1 MNRRHALV
9 YASFMPL
16 AHGNIARAAPDLGAK
31 PEVLPLRNLLV
42 EVRQVQS
49 DESRVTGV
57 GLDSAGRLTG
67 QAGQTQGSASA
78 VQQTLVLNGRTARI
92 ALQTSTPL
100 RLYQTVVR
108 GGQVLVIQGS
118 VLLEAG
124 TGFSA
129 TPRWDGGSD
138 VELEL
143 AAQQAL
149 QHANTPPGA
158 QANAT
163 TSSVVRLPLNT
174 WSTVGESDQ
183 NSQGDQSGLTGVQNT
198 SGRRRTEVQ
207 VRISVR

>member
-1 MNRRHALV
+1 MNRRHALI
-9 YASFMPL
+9 YASFMSL
-16 AHGNIARAAPDLGAK
+16 ALVDIARAAPDLGATT
-31 PEVLPLRNLLV
+31 EALPLRNLLV

-49 DESRVTGV
+49 DESRVAGV
-57 GLDSAGRLTG
+57 GVDSAGRLTG
-67 QAGQTQGSASA
+67 QAGQTQGSANA

-92 ALQTSTPL
+92 ALQTTTPL

-108 GGQVLVIQGS
+108 GGQVLVIQGT

-129 TPRWDGGSD
+129 TPRWDGRDD

-143 AAQQAL
+143 AAQQA
-149 QHANTPPGA
+149 QHNAPLGA
-158 QANAT
+158 QANAS

-183 NSQGDQSGLTGVQNT
+183 SSQGDQSGLTGVQNT

>member
-1 MNRRHALV
+1 MNRRYALI

-16 AHGNIARAAPDLGAK
+16 ALVDIARAAPDLGATT
-31 PEVLPLRNLLV
+31 ETLPLRNLLV

-49 DESRVTGV
+49 DESRVAGV
-57 GLDSAGRLTG
+57 GVDSAGRLTG
-67 QAGQTQGSASA
+67 QAGQTQGSANA

-92 ALQTSTPL
+92 ALQTTTPL

-108 GGQVLVIQGS
+108 GGQVLVIQGT

-129 TPRWDGGSD
+129 TPRWDGRDD

-143 AAQQAL
+143 AAQQA
-149 QHANTPPGA
+149 QHNAPLGA
-158 QANAT
+158 QANAS

-183 NSQGDQSGLTGVQNT
+183 SSQGDQSGLTGVQNT

>member
-1 MNRRHALV
+1 MKRRHALV
-9 YASFMPL
+9 YASFVPL
-16 AHGNIARAAPDLGAK
+16 SLVNIARAAPDLGASS
-31 PEVLPLRNLLV
+31 EVLPLRNLLV
-42 EVRQVQS
+42 EVRQIQH
-49 DESRVTGV
+49 DESRVAGV
-57 GLDSAGRLTG
+57 GVDSAGWLTG
-67 QAGQTQGSASA
+67 QAGQSQGSANA
-78 VQQTLVLNGRTARI
+78 VQQTLVLNGRTARVT
-92 ALQTSTPL
+92 LQTTTPL
-100 RLYQTVVR
+100 RLRQTVVR
-108 GGQVLVIQGS
+108 GGQVLVVQGT

-129 TPRWDGGSD
+129 TPRWGGGDD

-149 QHANTPPGA
+149 QNANTLPGA

-163 TSSVVRLPLNT
+163 TSSVVRLPLNI

-183 NSQGDQSGLTGVQNT
+183 SSQGDQTGLVGVQNT

>member
-1 MNRRHALV
+1 MKRRSALF

-16 AHGNIARAAPDLGAK
+16 ALVNIVRAAPDLGANSTA
-31 PEVLPLRNLLV
+31 LPLRNLLV

-49 DESRVTGV
+49 EESRGAGV
-57 GLDSAGRLTG
+57 GVDAAGRLTG
-67 QAGQTQGSASA
+67 QAGQTQGSTNAM
-78 VQQTLVLNGRTARI
+78 QQTLVLNGRTARI
-92 ALQTSTPL
+92 ALQTTTPL
-100 RLYQTVVR
+100 RLRQTVVR
-108 GGQVLVIQGS
+108 GGQVLVIQGT

-129 TPRWDGGSD
+129 TPRWDGGEA

-143 AAQQAL
+143 AAQQAVPS
-149 QHANTPPGA
+149 ANAPLGA
-158 QANAT
+158 QATAS
-163 TSSVVRLPLNT
+163 TSSVVRLPLNV

-183 NSQGDQSGLTGVQNT
+183 NSQNDQSGLAGIQNT

>member
-1 MNRRHALV
+1 MKRRNALF
-9 YASFMPL
+9 YASFMPIAL
-16 AHGNIARAAPDLGAK
+16 VDIARAAPDLGATS
-31 PEVLPLRNLLV
+31 EVFPLRNLLV

-49 DESRVTGV
+49 DESRVAGV
-57 GLDSAGRLTG
+57 GVDSAGRLTG
-67 QAGQTQGSASA
+67 QVGQSQGSANA

-92 ALQTSTPL
+92 ALQTTTPL

-108 GGQVLVIQGS
+108 GGQVLVIQGT

-129 TPRWDGGSD
+129 TPRWDGGDD

-143 AAQQAL
+143 AAQQASRN
-149 QHANTPPGA
+149 ANAPLGA
-158 QANAT
+158 QANAI
-163 TSSVVRLPLNT
+163 TSSVVRLPLSV

-183 NSQGDQSGLTGVQNT
+183 NTQNDQSGLTGVQNT

>member
-1 MNRRHALV
+1 MNRRHALI

-16 AHGNIARAAPDLGAK
+16 ALVDIARAAPDLGATT
-31 PEVLPLRNLLV
+31 EALPLRNLLV

-49 DESRVTGV
+49 DESRVAGV
-57 GLDSAGRLTG
+57 GVDSAGRLTG
-67 QAGQTQGSASA
+67 QAGQTQGSANA

-92 ALQTSTPL
+92 ALQTTTPL

-108 GGQVLVIQGS
+108 GGQVLVIQGT

-129 TPRWDGGSD
+129 TPRWDGRDD

-143 AAQQAL
+143 AAQQA
-149 QHANTPPGA
+149 QHNAPLGA
-158 QANAT
+158 QANAS

-183 NSQGDQSGLTGVQNT
+183 SSQGDQSGLTGVQNT

>member
-1 MNRRHALV
+1 MNRRYALI
-9 YASFMPL
+9 YASFMSL
-16 AHGNIARAAPDLGAK
+16 ALVDIARAAPDLGATT
-31 PEVLPLRNLLV
+31 EALPLRNLLV

-49 DESRVTGV
+49 DESRVAGV
-57 GLDSAGRLTG
+57 GVDSAGRLTG
-67 QAGQTQGSASA
+67 QAGQTQGSANA

-92 ALQTSTPL
+92 ALQTTTPL

-108 GGQVLVIQGS
+108 GGQVLVIQGT

-129 TPRWDGGSD
+129 TPRWDGRDD

-143 AAQQAL
+143 AAQQA
-149 QHANTPPGA
+149 QHNAPLGA
-158 QANAT
+158 QANAS

-183 NSQGDQSGLTGVQNT
+183 SSQGDQSGLTGVQNT

>member
-1 MNRRHALV
+1 MKRRQALFYV
-9 YASFMPL
+9 PFMPL
-16 AHGNIARAAPDLGAK
+16 ATVNIARAAPDLGAA
-31 PEVLPLRNLLV
+31 PTTLPLRNLLV

-49 DESRVTGV
+49 DESRVAGV
-57 GLDSAGRLTG
+57 GVDAAGRLTG
-67 QAGQTQGSASA
+67 QAGQNQGSANA

-92 ALQTSTPL
+92 ALQTATPL

-108 GGQVLVIQGS
+108 GGQVLVIQGT

-129 TPRWDGGSD
+129 TPRWGGGDD

-149 QHANTPPGA
+149 QNASTLPGG
-158 QANAT
+158 QAIAS

-183 NSQGDQSGLTGVQNT
+183 SSQGDQSGLTGIQNT
-198 SGRRRTEVQ
+198 NNRRRTEVQ

>member
-1 MNRRHALV
+1 MNRRHALI

-16 AHGNIARAAPDLGAK
+16 ALVDIARAAPDLGATT
-31 PEVLPLRNLLV
+31 ETLPLRNLLV

-49 DESRVTGV
+49 DESRVAGV
-57 GLDSAGRLTG
+57 GVDSAGRLTG
-67 QAGQTQGSASA
+67 QAGQTQGSANA

-92 ALQTSTPL
+92 ALQTTTPL

-108 GGQVLVIQGS
+108 GGQVLVIQGT

-129 TPRWDGGSD
+129 TPRWDGRDD

-143 AAQQAL
+143 AAQQA
-149 QHANTPPGA
+149 QHNAPLGA
-158 QANAT
+158 QANAS

-183 NSQGDQSGLTGVQNT
+183 SSQGDQSGLTGVQNT

>member
-1 MNRRHALV
+1 MNRRHALI
-9 YASFMPL
+9 YASFMSL
-16 AHGNIARAAPDLGAK
+16 ALVDIARAAPDLGATT
-31 PEVLPLRNLLV
+31 EALPLRNLLV

-49 DESRVTGV
+49 DESRVAGV
-57 GLDSAGRLTG
+57 GVDSAGRLTG
-67 QAGQTQGSASA
+67 QAGQTQGSANA

-92 ALQTSTPL
+92 ALQTTTPL

-108 GGQVLVIQGS
+108 GGQVLVIQGT

-129 TPRWDGGSD
+129 TPRWDGRDD

-143 AAQQAL
+143 AAQQA
-149 QHANTPPGA
+149 QHNAPLGA
-158 QANAT
+158 QANAST
-163 TSSVVRLPLNT
+163 NSVVRLPLNV

-183 NSQGDQSGLTGVQNT
+183 SSQGDQSGLTGVQNT

>member
-1 MNRRHALV
+1 MNRRHALI

-16 AHGNIARAAPDLGAK
+16 ALVDIARAAPDLGATT
-31 PEVLPLRNLLV
+31 EALPLRNLLV

-49 DESRVTGV
+49 DESRVAGV
-57 GLDSAGRLTG
+57 GVDSAGRLTG
-67 QAGQTQGSASA
+67 QAGQTQGSANA

-92 ALQTSTPL
+92 ALQTTTPL

-108 GGQVLVIQGS
+108 GGQVLVIQGT

-129 TPRWDGGSD
+129 TPRWDGRDD

-143 AAQQAL
+143 AAQQA
-149 QHANTPPGA
+149 QHNAPLGA
-158 QANAT
+158 QANAS
-163 TSSVVRLPLNT
+163 TSSVVRLPLNV

-183 NSQGDQSGLTGVQNT
+183 SSQGDQSGLTGVQNT

>member
-1 MNRRHALV
+1 MNRRHALI

-16 AHGNIARAAPDLGAK
+16 ALVDIARAAPDLGATT
-31 PEVLPLRNLLV
+31 EALPLRNLLV

-49 DESRVTGV
+49 DESRVAGV
-57 GLDSAGRLTG
+57 GVDSAGRLTG
-67 QAGQTQGSASA
+67 QAGQTQGSANA

-92 ALQTSTPL
+92 ALQTTTPL

-108 GGQVLVIQGS
+108 GGQVLVIQGT

-129 TPRWDGGSD
+129 TPRWDGRDD

-143 AAQQAL
+143 AAQQA
-149 QHANTPPGA
+149 QHNAPLGA
-158 QANAT
+158 QANAST
-163 TSSVVRLPLNT
+163 NSVVRLPLNV

-183 NSQGDQSGLTGVQNT
+183 SSQGDQSGLTGVQNT